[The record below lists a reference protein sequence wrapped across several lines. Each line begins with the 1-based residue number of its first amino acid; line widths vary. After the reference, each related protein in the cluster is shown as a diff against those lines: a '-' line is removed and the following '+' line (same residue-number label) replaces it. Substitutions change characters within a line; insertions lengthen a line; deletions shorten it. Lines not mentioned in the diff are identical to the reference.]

1 MRIVL
6 KVSGESLKGDFNLD
20 KDKLETIYNEIKEI
34 KKDNELLIVVGGG
47 NFWRGRNDLGINNA
61 ISDYIGMLGTI
72 MNALAIESYLNTKGI
87 PASSYSAFE
96 VLGVIKKSIR
106 SDVLTDLKNNKVVVF
121 GGGLGVPNLST
132 DMTTVS
138 KAIEYD
144 ADLILMAKNV
154 DGIYDRDPKNSDAK
168 KLDTITHEELLNL
181 SLSQGV
187 SSLLILDAEALVELT
202 KYKIPLYVY
211 KADEI
216 DNIEEVISGEKG
228 TRVIT

>member
-6 KVSGESLKGDFNLD
+6 KVSGESLKGDSNID
-20 KDKLETIYNEIKEI
+20 AKKLEKICSEIREI
-34 KKDNELLIVVGGG
+34 GKDNELLVVVGGG
-47 NFWRGRNDLGINNA
+47 NFWRGRNSLNISSA
-61 ISDYIGMLGTI
+61 TSDYMGMLGTI
-72 MNALAIESYLNTKGI
+72 MNALAMESYLNKDEVIATC
-87 PASSYSAFE
+87 YSAFE
-96 VLGVIKKSIR
+96 VLGVVKKAIL
-106 SDVLTDLKNNKVVVF
+106 SDVLEDLKKGKIIIL